1 MKLKILAI
9 TTTLISLTLASCQTT
24 ANNIDPQLL
33 NSVPSL
39 RKPGSLKSCD
49 QPATI
54 TLRKS
59 LKIAAIV
66 RNTVENNRISQD

>member
-39 RKPGSLKSCD
+39 RKPAALNLVI

-66 RNTVENNRISQD
+66 RKQ